1 MDVKSYCSNMRNEVE
16 SWKTQIDGHMKKA
29 DRRSADMN
37 EAPKAIFKIN
47 ELVTEMEEAINRLEV
62 ECPADWSAEKARVGR
77 HPERSGAFV
86 AGGCRRITG
95 RSVISERE
103 GASPIKKNLMKR
115 PFSGFGPATLDGR
128 SLL

>member
-37 EAPKAIFKIN
+37 EAPKAILKIN

-62 ECPADWSAEKARVGR
+62 ECPADWSAEKARVDGIQKDL
-77 HPERSGAFV
+77 ERLWQEA
-86 AGGCRRITG
+86 A
-95 RSVISERE
+95 E
-103 GASPIKKNLMKR
+103 GSPDDL
-115 PFSGFGPATLDGR
+115 
-128 SLL
+128 